1 VNPEPVNAYPK
12 TNTIQSVLLALL
24 LIAFMF
30 GVGHLFV
37 LRFQTGDVYPAYSS
51 LRSDPLGTRVLYE
64 SLENLGDIG
73 LGRNYRFL
81 HSLKPE
87 TDTTLF
93 YLGISA
99 DDYDPVPQ
107 ELIEVFDRL
116 TQSGGRLVVSFL
128 PINRRHEK
136 TAKPKKEPES
146 QKVKNV
152 ECREKSQKN
161 RLIPIKKHWGIG
173 FEFNQNLPVKDGSY
187 LALDAVSNRRD
198 LPPIISW
205 HSNLY
210 FDLRDKSWQVLYT
223 SAGHPVMIER
233 PFGKGSLVMCADSF
247 FISNEA
253 LRSERHPQLLVW
265 LLGHNAK
272 IIFDE
277 THFGIYTQPSVA
289 ALLRHYRFH
298 WVFLV
303 LTVMALL
310 FVWKNAVYFVPPR
323 KDNVPSGADVVSDKD
338 YTRGLIAMLRRN
350 IPDNEILQ
358 VCGQEWERT
367 FKKDKRVR
375 SAGFRRVKEI
385 LQTQALSSKKRMDA
399 AHGYRKI
406 SRTVQRT
413 RGYE

>member
-1 VNPEPVNAYPK
+1 
-12 TNTIQSVLLALL
+12 LALL
-24 LIAFMF
+24 LIAFLF
-30 GVGHLFV
+30 GLGHLFV

-64 SLENLGDIG
+64 SLENLGDIT

-87 TDTTLF
+87 PDTTFF
-93 YLGISA
+93 YLGTSA
-99 DDYDPVPQ
+99 DGYDSVPQ

-116 TQSGGRLVVSFL
+116 TQTGGRLVLSLL
-128 PINRRHEK
+128 PINKKHEK
-136 TAKPKKEPES
+136 KTKLKKEPES
-146 QKVKNV
+146 QNV
-152 ECREKSQKN
+152 ENVEFQNKSKKN
-161 RLIPIKKHWGIG
+161 SLISIKKHWGIG
-173 FEFNQNLPVKDGSY
+173 FEFNQNLPAKDGSY

-223 SAGHPVMIER
+223 SEGHPVMIER

-265 LLGHNAK
+265 LLGRNTN

-277 THFGIYTQPSVA
+277 AHFGIYKQPSVA
-289 ALLRHYRFH
+289 VLLRHYRFH

-303 LTVMALL
+303 LAVMALL
-310 FVWKNAVYFVPPR
+310 FVWKNAAYFVPPR
-323 KDNVPSGADVVSDKD
+323 KDDAPSGADVVSDKD
-338 YTRGLIAMLRRN
+338 YTQGLIAMLRRN
-350 IPDNEILQ
+350 IPGNEILQ

-367 FKKDKRVR
+367 FKKDKRVQPE
-375 SAGFRRVKEI
+375 AFERVKEI
-385 LQTQALSSKKRMDA
+385 LRTQAPSSKKRLDVVI
-399 AHGYRKI
+399 GYRKI
-406 SRTVQRT
+406 SRTIQRT